1 MRACVMAT
9 IEDKKDPAVRA
20 DITSMVPPA
29 VSPARLEAFSDGVFA
44 IAITLL
50 ILEVKVSGDEGVSL
64 ARQLREAWPSYAA
77 YLISFAMIGTMWINH
92 HGMFNSLKSVDHP
105 LVVANIAL
113 LLVVSFVP
121 FPTKLVGEHLR
132 GGTFADRRT
141 AVLLYDATFIAISIV
156 FPLLWWTIT
165 RGLALTKPHV
175 TPAAV
180 RAGYQRNLVGGPL
193 YTITF
198 LVALKYPSLSLA
210 LSGALAC
217 FYLMP
222 HKGSHTP
229 RRAR

>member
-1 MRACVMAT
+1 MAT
-9 IEDKKDPAVRA
+9 VGHKQDQVVVPA
-20 DITSMVPPA
+20 MEPPA

-64 ARQLREAWPSYAA
+64 AHQLRAAWPSYAA

-92 HGMFNSLKSVDHP
+92 HGMFKALESVDHP
-105 LVVANIAL
+105 LVVANMAL

-132 GGTFADRRT
+132 GGAFADQRT
-141 AVLLYDATFIAISIV
+141 AVLLYDATFIVISIV
-156 FPLLWWTIT
+156 FPLLWWAIT
-165 RGLALTKPHV
+165 RRPALTRPHV
-175 TPAAV
+175 TPAVV
-180 RAGYQRNLVGGPL
+180 RAGYKRNLVGGPL
-193 YTITF
+193 YAITF
-198 LVALKYPSLSLA
+198 VVALRYPSVSLA

-222 HKGSHTP
+222 HRG
-229 RRAR
+229 